1 MTFPAGFSFDSEDD
15 FIEKFVVPLLNRLG
29 YSLILNYHGT
39 SEFGK
44 DLIIGEFDRFSHV
57 RYHGIQVKY
66 LPSISLSATDDL
78 IRDCHQ
84 AFKNPFRHPQTGQDH
99 RISTFYAIN
108 GGSISDQS
116 KTHFFASVQV
126 DYGDNAR
133 LLDGKAL
140 IQLDRSATIIGVEPV
155 RSVLL
160 GLLLELRFNLQL
172 VDDICNSLKQMIE
185 AKGPYPIQR
194 LSCDATSSYLQRP
207 HGSLIQHFGV
217 LQQYWQ
223 GTTMFNRI
231 VDSIDGPISAGD
243 FKKHRAEGA
252 YRVRDQIK
260 AVRNQV
266 LPLVSSQL
274 SLLGPLVSP

>member
-1 MTFPAGFSFDSEDD
+1 MAFPSGFLFSSEDH
-15 FIEKFVVPLLNRLG
+15 FIETFVIPLLNRLG
-29 YSLILNYHGT
+29 YSLVLNYHGST
-39 SEFGK
+39 EFGK

-66 LPSISLSATDDL
+66 VPSIGLTATDDL
-78 IRDCHQ
+78 IRDCQQ
-84 AFKNPFRHPQTGQDH
+84 AFKNPFRHPQTGHEQ

-116 KTHFFASVQV
+116 KTHFFASVQH

-155 RSVLL
+155 RSALL
-160 GLLLELRFNLQL
+160 GLLHEMKFNLLL
-172 VDDICNSLKQMIE
+172 VDGICNTLKQMIE
-185 AKGPYPIQR
+185 AEGPYPIQR

-207 HGSLIQHFGV
+207 HGSIIQHFDL

-223 GTTMFNRI
+223 YTTIFNRI
-231 VDSIDGPISAGD
+231 VDSIDGPISAVG
-243 FKKHRAEGA
+243 FKEHRAKGA
-252 YRVRDQIK
+252 YDLRDQIK
-260 AVRNQV
+260 SATNQI
-266 LPLVSSQL
+266 LPLVSSQINQ
-274 SLLGPLVSP
+274 LGPLVTP